1 MADVKNY
8 NYEIQKLFLEM
19 FLASPETY
27 SRCQNIFSHIY
38 FDKSLREVAK
48 FIKEYTD
55 EYKALPDAR
64 QIKATCQ
71 IQIEPAIGLSEEH
84 FNWLIDEFESFC
96 RHKALEKAILES
108 ADLLERGEYGTV
120 EEKIR
125 AATQIAL
132 TRDLGINYF
141 EDPRGRLL
149 SIKDNN
155 GQVSTGWQNLD
166 KKLYG
171 GFNKGEL
178 NIFAGGCVSADT
190 EIEIVNIP
198 SIKRYLKK

>member
-108 ADLLERGEYGTV
+108 ADLLEKGEYGTV

>member
-48 FIKEYTD
+48 FTKEYTD

-71 IQIEPAIGLSEEH
+71 VQIEPAIGLSEEH

-108 ADLLERGEYGTV
+108 ADLLEKGEYGTV

-155 GQVSTGWQNLD
+155 GQVSTGWLNLD